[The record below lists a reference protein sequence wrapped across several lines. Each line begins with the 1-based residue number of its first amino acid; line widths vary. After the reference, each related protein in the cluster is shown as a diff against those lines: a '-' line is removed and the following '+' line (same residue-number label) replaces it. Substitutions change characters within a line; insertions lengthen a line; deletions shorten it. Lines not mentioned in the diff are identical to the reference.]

1 MLEAPASFILKVI
14 DAQESL
20 SDESLMYNCVKFN
33 RLRFK
38 MHDKQDGG
46 HKQDLALSKQA
57 FSSSLSSLLLQE
69 KGTAKLTSAY

>member
-1 MLEAPASFILKVI
+1 MLEAPASLVLKVR

-20 SDESLMYNCVKFN
+20 SDESLIYSFMKFQ
-33 RLRFK
+33 RLRFNI
-38 MHDKQDGG
+38 HDKQDRG